1 MTTTTE
7 IAAVRAYYDRRML
20 YKAKPHLVH
29 MSFAQTSDIPMNS
42 SSQIK
47 FRRYSLLAAAT
58 TGLTEGLT
66 PAGSNLSVTT
76 ITADLVQYGDFVTL
90 TDLVEYT
97 TEDPILQ
104 ETYDILAQQAANT
117 LDYITRDVLS
127 AGSGVQYASTAVSR
141 PTVSS
146 AMKLSA
152 AEVRE
157 AVKTLKNNN
166 ALRITSMVD
175 PTTGIDSTPVAD
187 AYVAIISPN
196 TTYDLKSDP
205 LFVPVENYASQK
217 NVMPGEVG
225 KIDEVRFIETTNA
238 KVFAGAGLAG
248 ADVYSTVILGQHA
261 YGVSRLSGKSLETIS
276 HTPGSAGTA
285 DPLNQ
290 RSTHGWKSLFAAMR
304 LNENFLLR
312 IEHGATA

>member
-1 MTTTTE
+1 MTTTAQ
-7 IAAVRAYYDRRML
+7 IAAVRAYYVRRML

-29 MSFAQTSDIPMNS
+29 QSFAQTNDIPMNS

-47 FRRYSLLAAAT
+47 FRRYSLLTPAT
-58 TGLTEGLT
+58 TALSEGQT

-76 ITADLVQYGDFVTL
+76 LTADLYQYGDFVTL
-90 TDLVEYT
+90 TDLLDYT

-127 AGSGVQYASTAVSR
+127 GGTGVQYASTAVSR
-141 PTVSS
+141 VTVSS
-146 AMKLSA
+146 AMKLTA

-157 AVKTLKNNN
+157 AVRTLKNNN

-187 AYVAIISPN
+187 AYVAIVHPN

-205 LFVPVENYASQK
+205 LFVPVENYSSQK

-225 KIDEVRFIETTNA
+225 KVEEVRFIETTNA
-238 KVFAGAGLAG
+238 KVFTGAGASG

-276 HTPGSAGTA
+276 HLTGSSGTA

-312 IEHGATA
+312 IEHGVSA